1 MIKKYDRK
9 THSEFIKKF
18 RKLYDPKKWD
28 KIVKDNAE
36 TYIRHGKF
44 QKEFISGT
52 ALTFFVSI
60 MTAPFILYLKI
71 ILASTILVLLNV
83 TLFIGIIAFPLIC
96 HYLLNREVQFK
107 KEVRKIFGKETEHVL
122 GKGSTGHSSIYQKT
136 LSFIQ
141 EVNRQDIPEDMRE
154 EALYLRMRHY
164 IEAEYPQSVREREKE
179 RERKLENYSRYIS
192 EFLPAELDL
201 RKGSER

>member
-36 TYIRHGKF
+36 TYIKHGKF

-122 GKGSTGHSSIYQKT
+122 GKGSAGHSSIYQKT

>member
-36 TYIRHGKF
+36 TYIKHGKF

-107 KEVRKIFGKETEHVL
+107 KDVRKIFGKETEHVL
-122 GKGSTGHSSIYQKT
+122 GKGSAGHSSIYQKI

-141 EVNRQDIPEDMRE
+141 EVNRQDIPEDMKE

-164 IEAEYPQSVREREKE
+164 IEVEYPQSVREREKE

>member
-1 MIKKYDRK
+1 MIKRYDRE

-18 RKLYDPKKWD
+18 RKLFNPQKWD

-36 TYIRHGKF
+36 TYIKHGKF

-71 ILASTILVLLNV
+71 ILASTILVLLDV
-83 TLFIGIIAFPLIC
+83 MLFIVTIAFPLAC

-122 GKGSTGHSSIYQKT
+122 GKGSAGHSSIYQKT

-164 IEAEYPQSVREREKE
+164 IEAEYPQSVRERKKE

>member
-1 MIKKYDRK
+1 MIKKYDRE

-36 TYIRHGKF
+36 TYIKHGKF

-71 ILASTILVLLNV
+71 ILASTILVLLDV
-83 TLFIGIIAFPLIC
+83 TLFIGVIAFPLIC

-122 GKGSTGHSSIYQKT
+122 GKGSAGHSSIYQKT

>member
-36 TYIRHGKF
+36 TYIKHGKF

-192 EFLPAELDL
+192 EFFPAELDL

>member
-36 TYIRHGKF
+36 TYIKHGKF

-83 TLFIGIIAFPLIC
+83 ALFIGIIAFPLIC

-141 EVNRQDIPEDMRE
+141 EEIGRI
-154 EALYLRMRHY
+154 
-164 IEAEYPQSVREREKE
+164 YPR
-179 RERKLENYSRYIS
+179 I
-192 EFLPAELDL
+192 
-201 RKGSER
+201 

>member
-36 TYIRHGKF
+36 TYIKHGKF

>member
-36 TYIRHGKF
+36 TYIKHGKF

-107 KEVRKIFGKETEHVL
+107 KEVRKIFGKETEHE
-122 GKGSTGHSSIYQKT
+122 GIDWT
-136 LSFIQ
+136 L
-141 EVNRQDIPEDMRE
+141 V
-154 EALYLRMRHY
+154 H
-164 IEAEYPQSVREREKE
+164 
-179 RERKLENYSRYIS
+179 IS
-192 EFLPAELDL
+192 ENIVLHP
-201 RKGSER
+201 GSK

>member
-36 TYIRHGKF
+36 TYIKHGKF

-96 HYLLNREVQFK
+96 HYLLNRKVQFK

-122 GKGSTGHSSIYQKT
+122 GKGSAGHSSIYQKT

-154 EALYLRMRHY
+154 EALYLRMKHY
-164 IEAEYPQSVREREKE
+164 IEVEYPQSVREMEKE
-179 RERKLENYSRYIS
+179 RERQLENYSKYIS
-192 EFLPAELDL
+192 EFLPVDLDL
-201 RKGSER
+201 EKGSEK

>member
-36 TYIRHGKF
+36 TYIKHGKF

-107 KEVRKIFGKETEHVL
+107 KDVRKIFGKETEHVL
-122 GKGSTGHSSIYQKT
+122 GKGSAGHSSIYQKI

-141 EVNRQDIPEDMRE
+141 EVNRQDIPEDMKE

>member
-1 MIKKYDRK
+1 MIKKYDRE

-18 RKLYDPKKWD
+18 RKLFNPQKWD

-36 TYIRHGKF
+36 TYIKHGKF

>member
-1 MIKKYDRK
+1 MIKRYDRK

-36 TYIRHGKF
+36 TYIKHGKF

-83 TLFIGIIAFPLIC
+83 TLFIGIIAFPLAC

-122 GKGSTGHSSIYQKT
+122 GKGSAGHSSIYQKT

>member
-1 MIKKYDRK
+1 M
-9 THSEFIKKF
+9 
-18 RKLYDPKKWD
+18 
-28 KIVKDNAE
+28 
-36 TYIRHGKF
+36 
-44 QKEFISGT
+44 
-52 ALTFFVSI
+52 
-60 MTAPFILYLKI
+60 
-71 ILASTILVLLNV
+71 
-83 TLFIGIIAFPLIC
+83 
-96 HYLLNREVQFK
+96 
-107 KEVRKIFGKETEHVL
+107 
-122 GKGSTGHSSIYQKT
+122 
-136 LSFIQ
+136 SFIQ

>member
-36 TYIRHGKF
+36 TYIKHGKF

-122 GKGSTGHSSIYQKT
+122 GKGSAGHSSIYQKT

-192 EFLPAELDL
+192 EFLTAELDL

>member
-36 TYIRHGKF
+36 TYIKHGKF

-122 GKGSTGHSSIYQKT
+122 GKGSAGHSSIYQKT

-179 RERKLENYSRYIS
+179 RERKLKNYSKYIS
-192 EFLPAELDL
+192 GFLPAELDL
-201 RKGSER
+201 RKGSEK

>member
-18 RKLYDPKKWD
+18 RKLYDPKKLD

-36 TYIRHGKF
+36 TYIKHGKF
-44 QKEFISGT
+44 QKDFISGT
-52 ALTFFVSI
+52 AMMLLILIITVPFMYLGIVFV
-60 MTAPFILYLKI
+60 TI
-71 ILASTILVLLNV
+71 ILALLNV

-107 KEVRKIFGKETEHVL
+107 KDVRKIFGKETEHVL
-122 GKGSTGHSSIYQKT
+122 GKGSAGHSSIYQKI

-141 EVNRQDIPEDMRE
+141 EVNRQDIPEDMKE

-179 RERKLENYSRYIS
+179 RERKLKNYSKYIS
-192 EFLPAELDL
+192 GFLPAELDL
-201 RKGSER
+201 RKGSEK

>member
-36 TYIRHGKF
+36 TYIKHGKF

-52 ALTFFVSI
+52 ALTFVSI

-107 KEVRKIFGKETEHVL
+107 KDVRKIFGKETEHVL
-122 GKGSTGHSSIYQKT
+122 GKGSAGHSSIYQKI

-141 EVNRQDIPEDMRE
+141 EVNRQDIPEDMKE

-179 RERKLENYSRYIS
+179 RERKLENYSKYIS
-192 EFLPAELDL
+192 EFLPVDLDL
-201 RKGSER
+201 EKGSEKQ